1 MDSQRYFLLKR
12 LHSLAGV
19 VPIAGFVAFHLFEN
33 SHSVAGAAEFN
44 AFTAFMRSQPYLYL
58 IEAGLLLPIAF
69 HAFLGV
75 YLARTAKYNNFQFGN
90 RANWSYTLQ
99 RITGLGLV
107 AFIGMHLY
115 HTRFAGVPAD
125 QMFQH
130 MAEGYS
136 HPLIVLGYVLGIG
149 AAAFHLANGLWGFA
163 VAWGLVT
170 GAKSMDALWKLCM
183 GAGVAVFLMGV
194 NALLGFRGQG
204 VDFFQHEKTP
214 KAAVEAPAAPAEAAP
229 APAAAKPAAK
239 PANSNAAKGA
249 R

>member
-33 SHSVAGAAEFN
+33 SHSVAGAEAFN
-44 AFTAFMRSQPYLYL
+44 QFTAFMRSQPYLYL
-58 IEAGLLLPIAF
+58 IEVGLLAPIAF
-69 HAFLGV
+69 HAFLGI
-75 YLARTAKYNNFQFGN
+75 YLARTAKYNNFQYAN

-107 AFIGMHLY
+107 AFIALHLW
-115 HTRFAGVPAD
+115 HTRFADVPSS

-130 MAEGYS
+130 MAEGYAN
-136 HPLIVLGYVLGIG
+136 PLIVIGYVLGVG

-170 GAKSMDALWKLCM
+170 GAKSMDALWKICM
-183 GAGVAVFLMGV
+183 SAGVAVFLMGI

-204 VDFFQHEKTP
+204 VDLFQHEKS
-214 KAAVEAPAAPAEAAP
+214 PAALSAPVAAP
-229 APAAAKPAAK
+229 
-239 PANSNAAKGA
+239 NSLSVTAKGA
-249 R
+249 H

>member
-19 VPIAGFVAFHLFEN
+19 IPIAGFVAFHLFEN
-33 SHSVAGAAEFN
+33 GHSVAGPKAYN
-44 AFTAFMRSQPYLYL
+44 DLTAFLRSQPYLYL
-58 IEAGLLLPIAF
+58 LEVGLLLPIAF

-99 RITGLGLV
+99 RITGIGLV
-107 AFIGMHLY
+107 FFIGFHLY

-136 HPLIVLGYVLGIG
+136 HPIVVVGYLLGIG

-183 GAGVAVFLMGV
+183 GAGVAIFLMGV
-194 NALLGFRGQG
+194 NSVLGFRGQG
-204 VDFFQHEKTP
+204 VDIFQHEKAP
-214 KAAVEAPAAPAEAAP
+214 KAVAEAPIAPAQAAAAAPAAQ
-229 APAAAKPAAK
+229 

-249 R
+249 H